1 MIRREG
7 LHIFNADMRRSPLKH
22 PLAVLRTMLGLSQ
35 EELGNEIDLSRPTI
49 QAIELGK
56 LRLTEENA
64 LKIQE
69 ATGVAMDW
77 LLAGDVA
84 SEPYY
89 FYGDELRRY
98 SKDVFEEIQASK
110 NSDWEMVR
118 PEETPSDVH
127 ITALATTGD
136 WFPIFAAADK
146 AGKADLAI
154 YFMRKFLNEMAEK
167 FGRDEETPNKVWNKA
182 RVIEADGKE
191 LLFSSDGMTYVKGAP
206 AFRGKAKVVAPKKP

>member
-1 MIRREG
+1 
-7 LHIFNADMRRSPLKH
+7 
-22 PLAVLRTMLGLSQ
+22 MLGLSQ
-35 EELGNEIDLSRPTI
+35 EEFGSEIDLSRPTI

-98 SKDVFEEIQASK
+98 SKDVFEEIQASR
-110 NSDWEMVR
+110 NSEYEPAR
-118 PEETPSDVH
+118 PKETPSDVH
-127 ITALATTGD
+127 IGALATTAD
-136 WFPIFAAADK
+136 WFPILAAAEK
-146 AGKADLAI
+146 AGKADIAV
-154 YFMRKFLNEMAEK
+154 YFMRKFLEDMKER
-167 FGRDEETPNKVWNKA
+167 FGRDEKTASEVWGKA
-182 RVIEADGKE
+182 RVIEPDGKE
-191 LLFSSDGMTYVKGAP
+191 LRFDSDGMTYVGGGRT
-206 AFRGKAKVVAPKKP
+206 FRGKAKVVAPKKR